1 MRSAETS
8 RTAAAL
14 TSTSTIAR
22 SVNSRSTGPWRTR
35 AKTRRTSCGPAV
47 RPTFRAGRQAHPPR
61 ARLTAQGERVPVRGQ
76 ARPDVRTNR
85 RAGRLRRARLRP
97 HAQALDSRPRRDS
110 LRQLWSSR
118 EAQGHDPRAAF
129 AILEAQDGAVEASIR
144 RVCYDAG
151 AVAHEM
157 RAVGL
162 PEELA
167 EKLVAGA

>member
-85 RAGRLRRARLRP
+85 RAADCDVLVFGHTHKP
-97 HAQALDSRPRRDS
+97 WIHDHAGIRFVNCGAVGKPKDN
-110 LRQLWSSR
+110 
-118 EAQGHDPRAAF
+118 DPRAAF
-129 AILEAQDGAVEASIR
+129 AILEAQDGAVEASI
-144 RVCYDAG
+144 
-151 AVAHEM
+151 
-157 RAVGL
+157 
-162 PEELA
+162 
-167 EKLVAGA
+167 